1 MVSKSPWSVK
11 GVEPEAREAAKI
23 AARRAGLTVGEW
35 LSHTIRTAATD
46 QLSGNRG
53 GGDPQGYG
61 QGPDGDPDA
70 GRYDGYPD
78 SGNGRGHATGY
89 GAGPSSDH
97 ISNVPAPT
105 IQALF
110 DSIQKLSNRVE
121 QAEMKT
127 TSAVAPLMEQ
137 VENLSEQVEE
147 VRSQNTVS
155 TAPVERA
162 VSRLSER
169 LEQIE
174 ENRMENRSSSRGWW
188 PFKS

>member
-23 AARRAGLTVGEW
+23 AARRAGVTVGEW

-53 GGDPQGYG
+53 ASDPRGYGDPSSGARQ
-61 QGPDGDPDA
+61 
-70 GRYDGYPD
+70 DGYAD
-78 SGNGRGHATGY
+78 NGGGHGFGTEP
-89 GAGPSSDH
+89 PSDN
-97 ISNVPAPT
+97 ISHVPAPT

-127 TSAVAPLMEQ
+127 TAAVAPLLEQ
-137 VENLSEQVEE
+137 VEHLSEQVEE
-147 VRSQNTVS
+147 VRSHNTVS

-174 ENRMENRSSSRGWW
+174 ENRIDKRPTSRGWW
-188 PFKS
+188 PFGN

>member
-1 MVSKSPWSVK
+1 MTSKSPWSVK

-23 AARRAGLTVGEW
+23 AARRAGMTVGEW

-53 GGDPQGYG
+53 GTEPQGFNQGYG
-61 QGPDGDPDA
+61 DGSSSKA
-70 GRYDGYPD
+70 RFEEYPD
-78 SGNGRGHATGY
+78 DGGRQS
-89 GAGPSSDH
+89 GPSSDN

-127 TSAVAPLMEQ
+127 TSAVAPLLEQ
-137 VENLSEQVEE
+137 VEHLSEQVEE
-147 VRSQNTVS
+147 VKSQNSVS

-174 ENRMENRSSSRGWW
+174 ENCMDKRPSSRGWW
-188 PFKS
+188 PFGN

>member
-11 GVEPEAREAAKI
+11 GVEPETREAAKI

-53 GGDPQGYG
+53 GNDPRGFGNSSSGMRQ
-61 QGPDGDPDA
+61 
-70 GRYDGYPD
+70 DGYPD
-78 SGNGRGHATGY
+78 KGGGP
-89 GAGPSSDH
+89 GADPSSDN
-97 ISNVPAPT
+97 ISHVPAPT

-110 DSIQKLSNRVE
+110 DSIQRLSNRVE

-127 TSAVAPLMEQ
+127 TAAVAPLLEQ
-137 VENLSEQVEE
+137 VEHLSEQVEE

-174 ENRMENRSSSRGWW
+174 ENRMDKRPSSRGWW
-188 PFKS
+188 PFGN

>member
-1 MVSKSPWSVK
+1 MVPKSPWSVK

-53 GGDPQGYG
+53 GGDPQGYN
-61 QGPDGDPDA
+61 QGHDGEAA
-70 GRYDGYPD
+70 GARFEGYPD
-78 SGNGRGHATGY
+78 DGGSRGR
-89 GAGPSSDH
+89 PSSDN

-110 DSIQKLSNRVE
+110 DNIQKLSNRVE

-127 TSAVAPLMEQ
+127 TAAVAPLLEQ
-137 VENLSEQVEE
+137 VEHLSGQVEE
-147 VRSQNTVS
+147 VRSQNSVS

-174 ENRMENRSSSRGWW
+174 ENRMDKRSSSRGWW
-188 PFKS
+188 PFGS